1 MTLGECQSKCEHIA
15 GVPLRP
21 DVAHI
26 LHSVY
31 LAKGAWG
38 TTAFEGNT
46 FSEEEV
52 LKHVQG
58 KLELPPSKEYL
69 REEVDNILR
78 ESNRMLERIGA
89 GESLV
94 LSVER
99 IREIN
104 RIVLNGLALD
114 EGVIA
119 GEIRTYS
126 VGVMTYRGVPW
137 RDCDH
142 LFAKLC
148 DWLNGHDFEP
158 RQGFGAVHMAIL
170 KAILAYLYIEWIH
183 GFGDGNGRAGRLIE
197 VQILLAGVPSPASHL
212 LSNHYNLTRKEYLGQ
227 LKDAS
232 ESGGDVLP
240 FVTYALDGFLEGL
253 KEQLA
258 YVRKLQME
266 LAWPNFVH
274 DVFRHE
280 NTKAARRQKSLL
292 LDIFAKEQPI
302 SISEIEQLSTRLAKA
317 YAGMHARTPARDV
330 EALEGRRLLVRE
342 GKKIRANHELI
353 AQFLPIKAG
362 IGASTAEVQSAPRSR
377 RPGPA

>member
-1 MTLGECQSKCEHIA
+1 MAEVCGRFSARSSPVLDDSLGECQSKCEHIA

-38 TTAFEGNT
+38 TTAIEGNT
-46 FSEEEV
+46 LSEEEV

-58 KLELPPSKEYL
+58 KLELPPSEEYL

-94 LSVER
+94 LCVER

-126 VGVMTYRGVPW
+126 VGVMTYRGAPW

-148 DWLNGHDFEP
+148 
-158 RQGFGAVHMAIL
+158 
-170 KAILAYLYIEWIH
+170 
-183 GFGDGNGRAGRLIE
+183 
-197 VQILLAGVPSPASHL
+197 
-212 LSNHYNLTRKEYLGQ
+212 
-227 LKDAS
+227 
-232 ESGGDVLP
+232 
-240 FVTYALDGFLEGL
+240 
-253 KEQLA
+253 
-258 YVRKLQME
+258 E
-266 LAWPNFVH
+266 LA
-274 DVFRHE
+274 
-280 NTKAARRQKSLL
+280 Q
-292 LDIFAKEQPI
+292 
-302 SISEIEQLSTRLAKA
+302 
-317 YAGMHARTPARDV
+317 
-330 EALEGRRLLVRE
+330 
-342 GKKIRANHELI
+342 
-353 AQFLPIKAG
+353 
-362 IGASTAEVQSAPRSR
+362 
-377 RPGPA
+377 RP